1 MQFLRRGTQ
10 AETAVCRIIAD
21 PRRAN
26 RRFAVEYLAECAR
39 RPRSCRMAAFSGLH
53 KVHPAISGT
62 RCDVRSKPMNPLGRI
77 RGPHSDELGHP
88 RSRVPEWKPS
98 QEGRKGP
105 VRDAGVDRT
114 IGDVSPNYGA
124 GQCTRTFVGPSAG
137 ATVARNV
144 VARMSCPGEHSFPQ
158 ATLASGFVSVKK
170 IIMSLLWIPYV
181 ESLCFK
187 SGCGL
192 LNGGH
197 SLPRGAREVWPSEVF
212 ADDKRLSCG

>member
-1 MQFLRRGTQ
+1 MALTRTSLAILDREFQNGSHLKR
-10 AETAVCRIIAD
+10 AEKDRLGM
-21 PRRAN
+21 RAW
-26 RRFAVEYLAECAR
+26 Y
-39 RPRSCRMAAFSGLH
+39 
-53 KVHPAISGT
+53 
-62 RCDVRSKPMNPLGRI
+62 
-77 RGPHSDELGHP
+77 
-88 RSRVPEWKPS
+88 
-98 QEGRKGP
+98 
-105 VRDAGVDRT
+105 RT